1 MINFNEQ
8 TLEIKTTREL
18 GTHDQDKLRVQFYRP
33 AWDPKFD
40 DYLSSEVISAIE
52 VAFNHYPTY
61 DIYPCGS
68 GNITVD
74 LPAALEKIW
83 KITVSGP
90 SSNGGVHVQ
99 IHCNCVEL
107 VNLEIS
113 NNTCRIDYDWRR
125 YFSEPALMEF
135 SRHFDQTDYYRLEP
149 RGTAVL
155 QFYCFM
161 LICQPK
167 LKI

>member
-18 GTHDQDKLRVQFYRP
+18 GTHEQDKLRVQFYRP
-33 AWDPKFD
+33 AWHPKVD
-40 DYLSSEVISAIE
+40 DYRSSRVRSAIE
-52 VAFNHYPTY
+52 VAFNLYPTIRY
-61 DIYPCGS
+61 DINPCGS

-83 KITVSGP
+83 KFTISDP
-90 SSNGGVHVQ
+90 SAHGGVQVQ

-107 VNLEIS
+107 LNFEIS
-113 NNTCRIDYDWRR
+113 NSTCHVEYDWGR
-125 YFSEPALMEF
+125 YFSEPVLMEF

-149 RGTAVL
+149 RGTVVL
-155 QFYCFM
+155 YLFVGQN
-161 LICQPK
+161 
-167 LKI
+167 